1 MLFVELLPVAVE
13 VDLAALCLANCSGHD
28 ICFKDVEEVGVVET
42 GVATVL
48 VPGSSPPVP
57 VVFELVVVLFLFSF
71 SSESTLGFFGFCC
84 NFSRL
89 LSCAVCLRFKAILTT
104 EVEGLEFESPSCPE
118 VVEGVGVGGATVGVK
133 PCPGRSF
140 FEVIGTTVGVVAILA
155 VFADLKSLSA
165 SLDRSFFLF
174 VDLIFS
180 VIDKLLVPLPI
191 VLELFFRLRPG
202 SSPGELLDFEL
213 FMTRLGS
220 SSRSLIRLSSELELD
235 KDNLPLDSRLIRSEA
250 LEAAAL
256 R

>member
-1 MLFVELLPVAVE
+1 M
-13 VDLAALCLANCSGHD
+13 
-28 ICFKDVEEVGVVET
+28 
-42 GVATVL
+42 
-48 VPGSSPPVP
+48 
-57 VVFELVVVLFLFSF
+57 
-71 SSESTLGFFGFCC
+71 
-84 NFSRL
+84 
-89 LSCAVCLRFKAILTT
+89 LSCVVCLRFKAILTT
-104 EVEGLEFESPSCPE
+104 EVEGLEFESAPCPE
-118 VVEGVGVGGATVGVK
+118 VVEGVGVATVGVK

-174 VDLIFS
+174 VDLLFS

-191 VLELFFRLRPG
+191 VLELFLWLRPG
-202 SSPGELLDFEL
+202 GSPGELLDFEL

-235 KDNLPLDSRLIRSEA
+235 KDNLPLDSRFIRSEA